1 MDWQGKTIVNGCGL
15 KLSALLRPAEPLRDK
30 SSTLAEI
37 AVGGQPRLLPP
48 LVIVCHGFT
57 GSKEGG
63 GGAVDMGDELAR
75 RGFATLLF
83 DFSGSGESEG
93 LWEEITL
100 SRQVDDLGA
109 VVEWARLQGYRR
121 IILNGRSFG
130 GATVLAYT
138 ASDAQIAAV
147 CTWAALAHPL
157 QLFSSSAGSKVSLE
171 GSAFERITLDDG
183 TGSITLQRRFFQD
196 LQRHDLLHC
205 ASRITPR
212 PLLLIHGT
220 ADEVVPLSHAHL
232 LFDAAGEPKRL
243 AQVKDA
249 DHRFTDYRRQVWEI
263 FFNWLDCL

>member
-1 MDWQGKTIVNGCGL
+1 MNWQEKTIVNGCGL
-15 KLSALLRPAEPLRDK
+15 KLSALLRAAEPLRDK
-30 SSTLAEI
+30 SSTPAKDALS
-37 AVGGQPRLLPP
+37 GQNRLLPP

-83 DFSGSGESEG
+83 DFSGSGGSEG
-93 LWEEITL
+93 IWEEITL
-100 SRQVDDLGA
+100 SRHVDDLGA
-109 VVEWARLQGYRR
+109 AVQWSRSQGYRR

-130 GATVLAYT
+130 GAAVLAY
-138 ASDAQIAAV
+138 AAADRQISAV

-157 QLFSSSAGSKVSLE
+157 QLFSSSAGGNVSFT
-171 GSAFERITLDDG
+171 GSASERITLVDD

-196 LQRHDLLHC
+196 LQRHDLLQC
-205 ASRITPR
+205 TARIAPR

-232 LFDAAGEPKRL
+232 LFEAAGEPKRL
-243 AQVKDA
+243 ALVQAA
-249 DHRFTDYRRQVWEI
+249 DHRFTDHRRQIWEL
-263 FFNWLDCL
+263 FFNWIECL